1 MTELKPDEKVCPYCA
16 EVIKAAAVKCRYCQ
30 SDLTDAPP
38 PPAPTAAEVIAAPPL
53 RAPAVEAD
61 ESVEGD
67 ETDEAPATSATSAT
81 SAPEPVTSIDSSRPD
96 IPFLAS
102 FRLMV
107 ALVVVCLVLAGL
119 AGYAWYRSEHPA
131 EGAAPDGAIT
141 SSSAR
146 DAGMQAAAKL
156 TQKVLSYDWKTI
168 DEDTKAAEAVLA
180 PSFRAEYAKTMA
192 GVKDQTIKNQVK
204 LTATAVS
211 TSIVSATEHKVVAL
225 VFVNQVTTA
234 KTTTNQRVDS
244 SRVLVTLTRGDGDW
258 RISKLKPF

>member
-1 MTELKPDEKVCPYCA
+1 MSDPASSSEL
-16 EVIKAAAVKCRYCQ
+16 
-30 SDLTDAPP
+30 
-38 PPAPTAAEVIAAPPL
+38 
-53 RAPAVEAD
+53 
-61 ESVEGD
+61 
-67 ETDEAPATSATSAT
+67 ETDLLIVGAGP
-81 SAPEPVTSIDSSRPD
+81 
-96 IPFLAS
+96 
-102 FRLMV
+102 
-107 ALVVVCLVLAGL
+107 AGL
-119 AGYAWYRSEHPA
+119 FGAYYAGFRGMSVAVVDSLPELGGQVSALYPEKLILDVAGYAWYRSEHPA
-131 EGAAPDGAIT
+131 EGAAPNGAIT

-156 TQKVLSYDWKTI
+156 TQQVLSYDWKTI
-168 DEDTKAAEAVLA
+168 DADTKAAEAVLA
-180 PSFRAEYAKTMA
+180 PSFRTEYAKTMA
-192 GVKDQTIKNQVK
+192 GVKDQTVKNQVK